1 MQQAKYYITTC
12 LLAIAFTINAQL
24 PTGPEIAWQRCYGT
38 SGGDNFFDAIV
49 TSDNSIVA
57 SIYYGGYDGDATGL
71 FSLSL
76 PAGLI
81 KFDSDFNVIWQN
93 FFGGSDNISYFKKV
107 VELNNSYIAAAGNS
121 SAYDVDFP
129 DNHGNLDF
137 IIVSTDY
144 NGNKLWSK
152 SYGGPGVDETEGF
165 IATLDGG
172 YLLTGSTNGSGG
184 DIPFHYGSG
193 FTNDAIVIK
202 TDSMGEILWLKV
214 LGGSANDSPIGDV
227 VEIDRGYY
235 IINIGT
241 YSNDYDLTDSGFE
254 GLKRWIIKIDSLGNK
269 VDESFMEGNV
279 DLYTYTNDMVI
290 PFGDGF
296 MVVGNGNANSL
307 LYPTSPEHALEEGAV
322 AIFNADLELTF
333 FKQWGGGH
341 IDGFKRVVQDQN
353 GNFIFLGYSES
364 IDYDL
369 PGNYNGGETVDYW
382 LFATDSNFNPL
393 WSKNFGGSAPCGDLG
408 CSNFSGNLVL
418 KDNMLLA
425 FIKNTIPDSFPD
437 YDIECGM
444 EGTNDYYTD
453 AWLIAFDLTTAI
465 QQENIP
471 QQIFAITP
479 NPANNTIFISSTVSI
494 NAHLQITL
502 TSLNGILVFK
512 EEVYFTDTLQLNI
525 PDLTDGMYIIQ
536 CLNTSV
542 QNAQLLLIIQP

>member
-1 MQQAKYYITTC
+1 MPYRKIYLLLFILCTTC
-12 LLAIAFTINAQL
+12 TMYAQL
-24 PTGPEIAWQRCYGT
+24 PTGPEIAWQRCYGG
-38 SGGDNFFDAIV
+38 SGDDFFYDAAIDKEGNIV
-49 TSDNSIVA
+49 TTS
-57 SIYYGGYDGDATGL
+57 
-71 FSLSL
+71 
-76 PAGLI
+76 
-81 KFDSDFNVIWQN
+81 QN
-93 FFGGSDNISYFKKV
+93 
-107 VELNNSYIAAAGNS
+107 
-121 SAYDVDFP
+121 
-129 DNHGNLDF
+129 
-137 IIVSTDY
+137 VSTDGY
-144 NGNKLWSK
+144 FSGKGIASAWVAKFNMLMEMEWEKFYSYTDCNYTFLKIVALNDSNYLLSGDGGGKGCLFTTNGESDYCLMKIDKSGNVLWEK
-152 SYGGPGVDETEGF
+152 FYGSITGSDLLESMLP
-165 IATLDGG
+165 TLDGG
-172 YLLTGSTNGSGG
+172 YLLTGFTNGSGG

-193 FTNDAIVIK
+193 FTNDAIIIK
-202 TDSMGEILWLKV
+202 TDSLGEILWLKV
-214 LGGSANDSPIGDV
+214 LGGSGDDLPIGDV
-227 VEIDRGYY
+227 VELERGYY

-254 GLKRWIIKIDSLGNK
+254 GIKRWIIKIDSLGNI

-341 IDGFKRVVQDQN
+341 IDGFKRVVQDEN
-353 GNFIFLGYSES
+353 GYFIFLGYSES

-369 PGNYNGGETVDYW
+369 PGNYNGGETLDYW

-393 WSKNFGGSAPCGDLG
+393 WSKNFGGSDPCGDLG
-408 CSNFSGNLVL
+408 CSNFSGNLIL
-418 KDNMLLA
+418 KDNMLYA
-425 FIKNTIPDSFPD
+425 FIKNVVPEKLPD
-437 YDIECGM
+437 YDIQCGTLG
-444 EGTNDYYTD
+444 EGNTD
-453 AWLIAFDLTTAI
+453 AWLVAFDLTTAI

-502 TSLNGILVFK
+502 TSLNGILVFN

-525 PDLTDGMYIIQ
+525 PDLADGMYIIQ

-542 QNAQLLLIIQP
+542 QNTQLLLIIQP

>member
-1 MQQAKYYITTC
+1 M
-12 LLAIAFTINAQL
+12 
-24 PTGPEIAWQRCYGT
+24 
-38 SGGDNFFDAIV
+38 
-49 TSDNSIVA
+49 
-57 SIYYGGYDGDATGL
+57 
-71 FSLSL
+71 
-76 PAGLI
+76 
-81 KFDSDFNVIWQN
+81 
-93 FFGGSDNISYFKKV
+93 
-107 VELNNSYIAAAGNS
+107 
-121 SAYDVDFP
+121 
-129 DNHGNLDF
+129 DF

-307 LYPTSPEHALEEGAV
+307 LYPTSPEHALEGR
-322 AIFNADLELTF
+322 
-333 FKQWGGGH
+333 G
-341 IDGFKRVVQDQN
+341 RC
-353 GNFIFLGYSES
+353 NF
-364 IDYDL
+364 
-369 PGNYNGGETVDYW
+369 
-382 LFATDSNFNPL
+382 
-393 WSKNFGGSAPCGDLG
+393 
-408 CSNFSGNLVL
+408 
-418 KDNMLLA
+418 
-425 FIKNTIPDSFPD
+425 
-437 YDIECGM
+437 
-444 EGTNDYYTD
+444 
-453 AWLIAFDLTTAI
+453 
-465 QQENIP
+465 
-471 QQIFAITP
+471 
-479 NPANNTIFISSTVSI
+479 
-494 NAHLQITL
+494 
-502 TSLNGILVFK
+502 
-512 EEVYFTDTLQLNI
+512 
-525 PDLTDGMYIIQ
+525 
-536 CLNTSV
+536 
-542 QNAQLLLIIQP
+542 